1 MLNSKVLPFLVVM
14 ERKLGYSAT
23 ISLEDS
29 EQINRL
35 QIQSLITVKK
45 NDGKN
50 LPHFLSISTMNS
62 QSLPAYYVLRLT
74 QPLPIC
80 LDLVH
85 KIVKLTGIQRKENEL
100 NSLISLLTKV
110 LISKDQKPLPNCH
123 SQAFYTVL
131 PDQNHCYYVNNDD
144 IVNGC
149 LKGTNFSTFL
159 SGILIETIPFT
170 HPTHVSRILVYLRQQ
185 VLFNVILGS
194 VIRQL
199 NIKKG
204 WN

>member
-1 MLNSKVLPFLVVM
+1 
-14 ERKLGYSAT
+14 
-23 ISLEDS
+23 
-29 EQINRL
+29 
-35 QIQSLITVKK
+35 
-45 NDGKN
+45 
-50 LPHFLSISTMNS
+50 MNS

-85 KIVKLTGIQRKENEL
+85 KIVKLTGIQRKEGEL

-110 LISKDQKPLPNCH
+110 LISNDQKGSTLQNCH

-131 PDQNHCYYVNNDD
+131 PDQNHCYYVNNDE
-144 IVNGC
+144 IVNGG
-149 LKGTNFSTFL
+149 LKGSNFSTFL

-194 VIRQL
+194 VIRQFG
-199 NIKKG
+199 IKKG
-204 WN
+204 WK